1 MIHFVP
7 ADDTIGYQAK
17 LTVLLMFLSRL
28 ISSNCSDSKKFNPSD
43 SPLLVILSTLGITT
57 STTLLCREKKLKCD
71 RLLPCQNCTKT
82 PGGSAECTYNH
93 DPTKSIPKS
102 RPSTTS
108 PGARTPDLKNTPNL
122 GNHVNIIQGNGGV
135 GVVEELQSRVA
146 RLEELL
152 QVSGRLSNIQR
163 SPSQPPSTHRVS
175 KRPNVP
181 TRLVP
186 GLCTLIVKGSRS
198 RYHGQNDRITLL
210 NQFPEAKDFI
220 NKSASS
226 NASII
231 NLAKDVQYLQQKSQ
245 SHLMMRKETSNQESA
260 AIVSKLRE
268 FLPGKLVCDRLLKIY
283 TENFEKS
290 SRILHVPSFLRQYS
304 QFWAS
309 PDDKIFQSSAFLPQL
324 TTILAICYKFL
335 DGNSG
340 FDDDQKT
347 YLEMASLELVTAWV
361 DTLSRKQ
368 AIDISTLQTETLL
381 LLARQLQLLSP
392 DKLWCATGALV
403 RSAMVM
409 GLHLRPAEFKKI
421 SPFHAELRR
430 RIWVTIV
437 QMDLQAS
444 IAASMPSIVPDIDF
458 NQLAPANLNDSD
470 FDESTAELPPSK
482 PLYEWTDSL
491 AQVTLAMSLAQQL
504 KLVSLIRDIDPN
516 MDLTEVV
523 REGRKLEEFLRCVP
537 PPLKLDGSLQRS
549 PSHLLDCV
557 LLDIYLR
564 RPFLNLYRLL
574 LWEDRQDDPSFREM
588 QQICLESSVAIL
600 SYQDYFDPSVADL
613 DLLSTNLYWT
623 MFQICCKNDVLAAV
637 LSVCQYI
644 KTSTSASHSN
654 ESSPGFTQNQLP
666 VTLPS
671 PQTTNAQFSKARLTR
686 IVESTLEGFTKRV
699 GEFGS
704 DLKDVLILSV
714 VMQSVRAN
722 GTSDLKENLMHEGAK
737 KALSACRQTLLQSFP
752 NGEIQ
757 LPSNNPELNEDSKNT
772 VRATPTVD
780 VSMPAVD
787 QTMYTSQPPYIDTL
801 ATLTPD
807 INQFQGDI
815 FDFADTGI
823 FNVDNDWSYN
833 EFWQ

>member
-1 MIHFVP
+1 
-7 ADDTIGYQAK
+7 
-17 LTVLLMFLSRL
+17 
-28 ISSNCSDSKKFNPSD
+28 
-43 SPLLVILSTLGITT
+43 
-57 STTLLCREKKLKCD
+57 
-71 RLLPCQNCTKT
+71 
-82 PGGSAECTYNH
+82 
-93 DPTKSIPKS
+93 
-102 RPSTTS
+102 
-108 PGARTPDLKNTPNL
+108 
-122 GNHVNIIQGNGGV
+122 
-135 GVVEELQSRVA
+135 
-146 RLEELL
+146 
-152 QVSGRLSNIQR
+152 
-163 SPSQPPSTHRVS
+163 
-175 KRPNVP
+175 
-181 TRLVP
+181 
-186 GLCTLIVKGSRS
+186 
-198 RYHGQNDRITLL
+198 
-210 NQFPEAKDFI
+210 
-220 NKSASS
+220 
-226 NASII
+226 
-231 NLAKDVQYLQQKSQ
+231 
-245 SHLMMRKETSNQESA
+245 MMRKETSNQESA

-757 LPSNNPELNEDSKNT
+757 LPSNNPELNE
-772 VRATPTVD
+772 
-780 VSMPAVD
+780 VSSVM
-787 QTMYTSQPPYIDTL
+787 L
-801 ATLTPD
+801 
-807 INQFQGDI
+807 
-815 FDFADTGI
+815 
-823 FNVDNDWSYN
+823 
-833 EFWQ
+833 

>member
-1 MIHFVP
+1 ME
-7 ADDTIGYQAK
+7 DTR
-17 LTVLLMFLSRL
+17 FDSSRKRPRPVVSCL
-28 ISSNCSDSKKFNPSD
+28 R
-43 SPLLVILSTLGITT
+43 
-57 STTLLCREKKLKCD
+57 CREKKLKCD
-71 RLLPCQNCTKT
+71 RLLPCQNCTKI
-82 PGGSAECTYNH
+82 PGSSAECTYNH

-102 RPSTTS
+102 RPSTNS
-108 PGARTPDLKNTPNL
+108 PGDRTPDLKNVSSTLANS
-122 GNHVNIIQGNGGV
+122 VNIIQSNGGF

-152 QVSGRLSNIQR
+152 QVSGKLPNIQR
-163 SPSQPPSTHRVS
+163 STSQSSPTHRVS
-175 KRPNVP
+175 KRTNFPP
-181 TRLVP
+181 RLIP
-186 GLCTLIVKGSRS
+186 GLCTLVVKGSRS

-220 NKSASS
+220 NKSANS
-226 NASII
+226 NTSII

-245 SHLMMRKETSNQESA
+245 AHLKMRKETSSQESA
-260 AIVSKLRE
+260 AILSKLRE
-268 FLPGKLVCDRLLKIY
+268 FLPGKPVCDRLLKIY
-283 TENFEKS
+283 TDNFEKS
-290 SRILHVPSFLRQYS
+290 SRILHVPSFLRLYS
-304 QFWAS
+304 RFWTS
-309 PDDKIFQSSAFLPQL
+309 PDDKLFQTSSFLPQL

-335 DGNSG
+335 DSNSG

-347 YLEMASLELVTAWV
+347 YLEMASLELVTAWI
-361 DTLSRKQ
+361 DTISRKQ

-409 GLHLRPAEFKKI
+409 GLHLRPAEFKKM

-444 IAASMPSIVPDIDF
+444 MAASMPSIVPDIDF
-458 NQLAPANLNDSD
+458 NQLAPANLNDAD
-470 FDESTAELPPSK
+470 FDESTTELPPSK

-504 KLVSLIRDIDPN
+504 KVVSLIKDVSPG

-523 REGRKLEEFLRCVP
+523 REGRKLEELLRRVP
-537 PPLKLDGSLQRS
+537 APLKLDGTLQRS

-574 LWEDRQDDPSFREM
+574 LWEERQDDPSFREM

-644 KTSTSASHSN
+644 KTSTSGYQSN
-654 ESSPGFTQNQLP
+654 MPSPGFTPNP
-666 VTLPS
+666 FPMSLPS
-671 PQTTNAQFSKARLTR
+671 PPATNTQFSKAKLTR
-686 IVESTLEGFTKRV
+686 IVEGTLEGFTKRV

-722 GTSDLKENLMHEGAK
+722 GTSDLKENLMYEGAK
-737 KALSACRQTLLQSFP
+737 KALSTCRQALLQSFP
-752 NGEIQ
+752 NGEVK
-757 LPSNNPELNEDSKNT
+757 LPSQSPELNKDDKNT
-772 VRATPTVD
+772 IKAAPTAD
-780 VSMPAVD
+780 VSMPIAD
-787 QTMYTSQPPYIDTL
+787 QAMYTSQPGYLDQLT
-801 ATLTPD
+801 TLTPE
-807 INQFQGDI
+807 ISQFQGDI
-815 FDFADTGI
+815 FDFSDAGI

-833 EFWQ
+833 EYWQ

>member
-1 MIHFVP
+1 ME
-7 ADDTIGYQAK
+7 DTR
-17 LTVLLMFLSRL
+17 FDSSRKRPRPVVSCL
-28 ISSNCSDSKKFNPSD
+28 R
-43 SPLLVILSTLGITT
+43 
-57 STTLLCREKKLKCD
+57 CREKKLKCD
-71 RLLPCQNCTKT
+71 RLLPCQNCTKI

-93 DPTKSIPKS
+93 DPTKFIPKS
-102 RPSTTS
+102 RTTSTTS
-108 PGARTPDLKNTPNL
+108 PGNRTPPDLKIISNI
-122 GNHVNIIQGNGGV
+122 GNEVNIIQGNGGG

-146 RLEELL
+146 RLEDLL

-163 SPSQPPSTHRVS
+163 SPSQPPKTYKVS

-181 TRLVP
+181 TSSIP
-186 GLCTLIVKGSRS
+186 GLCTLVVKGSRS

-226 NASII
+226 NVSII

-245 SHLMMRKETSNQESA
+245 GHLNMRKETSSQECA
-260 AIVSKLRE
+260 AIISKLRE

-283 TENFEKS
+283 TDNFENS
-290 SRILHVPSFLRQYS
+290 SRILHLPSFLRLYS
-304 QFWAS
+304 HFWTS
-309 PDDKIFQSSAFLPQL
+309 PDDTLFQSSSFLPQL

-347 YLEMASLELVTAWV
+347 YLEMASLELVTAWI

-409 GLHLRPAEFKKI
+409 GLHLRPSEFKKI

-430 RIWVTIV
+430 RIWITIV

-444 IAASMPSIVPDIDF
+444 TAASMPSIVPDIDY
-458 NQLAPANLNDSD
+458 NQLAPSNLNDAD
-470 FDESTAELPPSK
+470 FDESTTQLPTSK

-504 KLVSLIRDIDPN
+504 KVVSLIRDISPG
-516 MDLTEVV
+516 MDLSEVV
-523 REGRKLEEFLRCVP
+523 REGRKLEEILRRVP
-537 PPLKLDGSLQRS
+537 APLRLDGTLQRS

-574 LWEDRQDDPSFREM
+574 LWEERQDDPSYREM
-588 QQICLESSVAIL
+588 QQLCLESSVTIL

-644 KTSTSASHSN
+644 KTSTSTSQST
-654 ESSPGFTQNQLP
+654 ESSPGFIQNQYP
-666 VTLPS
+666 TSLPS
-671 PQTTNAQFSKARLTR
+671 PPASNTHFSKARLTR
-686 IVESTLEGFTKRV
+686 VVESTLEGFTKRV

-714 VMQSVRAN
+714 VMQAVRAN

-752 NGEIQ
+752 NGEIS
-757 LPSNNPELNEDSKNT
+757 LPSANLEVNEENKNNI
-772 VRATPTVD
+772 RATPTVD
-780 VSMPAVD
+780 VSMSNVD
-787 QTMYTSQPPYIDTL
+787 QTIYTNQSGYMDQLNTL
-801 ATLTPD
+801 ATD
-807 INQFQGDI
+807 MNQLPSDI
-815 FDFADTGI
+815 FEFTDTGV
-823 FNVDNDWSYN
+823 FNGDNDWSYN
-833 EFWQ
+833 DLWQ

>member
-1 MIHFVP
+1 ME
-7 ADDTIGYQAK
+7 DTR
-17 LTVLLMFLSRL
+17 FDSSRKRPRPVVSCL
-28 ISSNCSDSKKFNPSD
+28 R
-43 SPLLVILSTLGITT
+43 
-57 STTLLCREKKLKCD
+57 CREKKLKCD
-71 RLLPCQNCTKT
+71 RLLPCQNCTKI
-82 PGGSAECTYNH
+82 PGGSTECTYNH

-102 RPSTTS
+102 RPATNS
-108 PGARTPDLKNTPNL
+108 PGDRTPDLKNAPTL
-122 GNHVNIIQGNGGV
+122 GNSVNIIQSNNGGV

-152 QVSGRLSNIQR
+152 QVSGKLSNIQR
-163 SPSQPPSTHRVS
+163 STSQSSPPHRIS
-175 KRPNVP
+175 KRTNVP
-181 TRLVP
+181 PRLIP
-186 GLCTLIVKGSRS
+186 GLCTLVVKGSRS

-220 NKSASS
+220 NKSANS
-226 NASII
+226 NTSII
-231 NLAKDVQYLQQKSQ
+231 NLAKDVQYLQQKSRG
-245 SHLMMRKETSNQESA
+245 HLTMRKETSSQESA
-260 AIVSKLRE
+260 AILSKLRE
-268 FLPGKLVCDRLLKIY
+268 FLPGKPVCDRLLKIY

-290 SRILHVPSFLRQYS
+290 SRILHVPSFLRLYS
-304 QFWAS
+304 QFWTS
-309 PDDKIFQSSAFLPQL
+309 PDDKIFQNSSFLPQL

-335 DGNSG
+335 DSNSG

-347 YLEMASLELVTAWV
+347 YLEMASLELVAAWI
-361 DTLSRKQ
+361 DTISRKQ

-444 IAASMPSIVPDIDF
+444 MAASMPSIVPDIDF
-458 NQLAPANLNDSD
+458 NQLAPANLNDAD
-470 FDESTAELPPSK
+470 FDESTTELPPSK

-491 AQVTLAMSLAQQL
+491 AQVTLAMSLTQQL
-504 KLVSLIRDIDPN
+504 KVVSLIRDISPV

-523 REGRKLEEFLRCVP
+523 REGRKLEEILRRVP
-537 PPLKLDGSLQRS
+537 APLKLDGTLQRS

-574 LWEDRQDDPSFREM
+574 LWEERQDDPSFREM

-644 KTSTSASHSN
+644 KTSTSGYQSN
-654 ESSPGFTQNQLP
+654 MPSPGLTPNQFP
-666 VTLPS
+666 TSLPS
-671 PQTTNAQFSKARLTR
+671 PPATSTQFSKARLTR

-722 GTSDLKENLMHEGAK
+722 GTSDLKENLMYEGAK
-737 KALSACRQTLLQSFP
+737 KALSTCRQTLLQSFP
-752 NGEIQ
+752 NGEVK
-757 LPSNNPELNEDSKNT
+757 LPSHSPELNKDDKST
-772 VRATPTVD
+772 IRTAPTAD
-780 VSMPAVD
+780 VSMSIVD
-787 QTMYTSQPPYIDTL
+787 QAMYTSQPGYLDQLT
-801 ATLTPD
+801 TLTPE
-807 INQFQGDI
+807 ISQFQGDI
-815 FDFADTGI
+815 FDFSDAGI
-823 FNVDNDWSYN
+823 FNVDNDWSYS
-833 EFWQ
+833 ESWQ